1 MALFPLG
8 VLSAAGASVGG
19 DFELISTA
27 FGTGSSGVI
36 EFTSIPST
44 YRHLQIRYSA
54 KNTSTN
60 NAMGIRMNGV
70 TTSSYGRSRMT
81 STGGASLLH
90 ESLGGQTIIN
100 LPESVQTTTGTGF
113 VSGGVIEILDYT
125 STTKNTT
132 IEALTGSIVDGSVRR
147 FHFISGLFADTPA
160 ISSIS
165 FVASANSFATISRF
179 SLYGIR

>member
-8 VLSAAGASVGG
+8 ILSAAGASVGG

-27 FGTGSSGVI
+27 LGTGSSGVI

-60 NAMGIRMNGV
+60 NAMGIRMNGI
-70 TTSSYGRSRMT
+70 TSSSYGRTRLT
-81 STGGASLLH
+81 STGGATLTT

-113 VSGGVIEILDYT
+113 VSGGVIEILDYS

-132 IEALTGSIVDGSVRR
+132 VKALTGSIVDGSVRR
-147 FHFISGLFADTPA
+147 FVYISGLLVDTSA
-160 ISSIS
+160 VTTLS
-165 FVASANSFATISRF
+165 FIASANSFATLSQF